1 MSCPAPLTDSFNRR
15 ISYLRLSVTDRC
27 DLRCA
32 YCMPEK
38 MTFLPKKEVLSLE
51 ELHRLALAFIAR
63 GVTKIRLTGGEPLV
77 RRDVMELIHALG
89 RKLGD
94 GLDELTLTTN
104 GTQLAEFACSLV
116 TAGVRRVNVSLDTL
130 DAGLFADLTR
140 RDRLA
145 QVLEGIAAAKAA
157 GLKVKINTVA
167 LKGLNEAEIPRLIR
181 WAHGEGHD
189 MTLIEVMPLGEVDG
203 ERVDHYL
210 PLSSVRDH
218 LERHFTLTDIADKT
232 GGPARYV
239 QHRRNWRQVRLYHP
253 AHQQFLRQ
261 LQPHTRDRDGA
272 VVCLPRR
279 GGEGR
284 SAQRAAIRRAGR
296 ANGFGAGR
304 SNADQAGEALF
315 RNRRRD
321 AARAGSPYVCDR
333 RMSTVKLVFL
343 GKLADLAGEENRT
356 VAAPLDWNGLLLQ
369 LGEPLAGEIA
379 SDRVKLAVDGILL
392 ADKTALEA
400 PAGTEI
406 ALLPPVSGG

>member
-239 QHRRNWRQVRLYHP
+239 SIAETGGRLGFITP
-253 AHQQFLRQ
+253 LTNNFCASCNRIRVTATGQ
-261 LQPHTRDRDGA
+261 LYACLGGA
-272 VVCLPRR
+272 EKVDL
-279 GGEGR
+279 R
-284 SAQRAAIRRAGR
+284 SALRSDAPDEQMGSALDEAMRIKPERHY
-296 ANGFGAGR
+296 FEIGAGTQP
-304 SNADQAGEALF
+304 AQA
-315 RNRRRD
+315 RH
-321 AARAGSPYVCDR
+321 
-333 RMSTVKLVFL
+333 MSVT
-343 GKLADLAGEENRT
+343 
-356 VAAPLDWNGLLLQ
+356 
-369 LGEPLAGEIA
+369 
-379 SDRVKLAVDGILL
+379 
-392 ADKTALEA
+392 
-400 PAGTEI
+400 
-406 ALLPPVSGG
+406 GG